1 MISSYLCICKLE
13 IAILMNQRITH
24 SGVVDSVEDGCVHV
38 RIVQTSA
45 CAACKVASYCNAAES
60 KEKMIDVFCDSVAEY
75 KVGQQVVV
83 STSGQVAAKALLWA
97 FGVPFVLLMVVLV
110 LVLLLT
116 GNEGWA
122 ALGALAALVPYYIIL
137 WLLRDKMREQLAF
150 QIE

>member
-1 MISSYLCICKLE
+1 MYLCNCKLE

-45 CAACKVASYCNAAES
+45 CAACKVASYCNASES
-60 KEKMIDVFCDSVAEY
+60 KEKMIDVYCDNVAAY
-75 KVGQQVVV
+75 KVGQQVIV

-97 FGVPFVLLMVVLV
+97 FGIPFVLLMVVLV

-122 ALGALAALVPYYIIL
+122 ALGALVALVPYYIIL

-150 QIE
+150 RIE